1 MILPVMSAY
10 ADNMAQ
16 DFLTKRHRKRRLAW
30 LLQQNR
36 DERINELEALTMM
49 HNSLYFAAQVDPEA
63 WERYQQLRRRIPIL
77 RRFLGLP
84 PKP

>member
-1 MILPVMSAY
+1 MKE
-10 ADNMAQ
+10 
-16 DFLTKRHRKRRLAW
+16 DFRARRHRKRRLVW
-30 LLQQNR
+30 LIQENR
-36 DERINELEALTMM
+36 AERVNELEGLTLM
-49 HNSLYFAAQVDPEA
+49 HNPLYFEAQVDPEA